1 MNDIKTIIDLMLG
14 GFTLTELLS
23 KANAGQLQNQFLLFF
38 LIFLAISLG
47 SATAN
52 QFAIPLK
59 ICLLLFSIGGYFYLG
74 IICWI
79 FIIAALLKWSSIW
92 LTHHCLNLIWSLPF
106 LLLAFAKTA
115 LIVKMNDLLLA
126 SILIILLLLLDYR
139 EQKAARWWQR
149 WLDTHLATHDLEQQM
164 TAQQALAASQ
174 VKSAALE
181 ERIKLSQSIHDEVGH
196 SLSGGLIQMEA
207 AQLVL
212 TKNQQQAADLL
223 DNAIEISRQGI
234 GQIRN
239 LLKNGVPTV
248 EEIGLEKIQAQI
260 LEFKRDYHLQT
271 QLTLRGDMKRIN
283 GIQWQVLEKNLQE
296 FLTNTLKYADAHQV
310 EIHLLVFNQLL
321 RFTLQNDGVSPGVIK
336 LGLGL
341 RGMQMRAAQ
350 LDGQVIFSQHSGF
363 EVSTLL
369 PLTKENEIH
378 HV

>member
-1 MNDIKTIIDLMLG
+1 
-14 GFTLTELLS
+14 
-23 KANAGQLQNQFLLFF
+23 
-38 LIFLAISLG
+38 
-47 SATAN
+47 
-52 QFAIPLK
+52 
-59 ICLLLFSIGGYFYLG
+59 
-74 IICWI
+74 
-79 FIIAALLKWSSIW
+79 
-92 LTHHCLNLIWSLPF
+92 
-106 LLLAFAKTA
+106 
-115 LIVKMNDLLLA
+115 
-126 SILIILLLLLDYR
+126 ILLLLLDYR

-181 ERIKLSQSIHDEVGH
+181 ERIKLSQLIHDEVGH

-248 EEIGLEKIQAQI
+248 EEVGLEKIQAQI

-271 QLTLRGDMKRIN
+271 QLTLRGDIKRIN